1 MPGAH
6 GADEVLLGFARA
18 LRASGVQVTADRERT
33 YLQAVAEVGLQ
44 DREAT
49 YCAGRATL
57 CSSPADLERY
67 DQVYAA
73 WFGGGLGAAGAA
85 PRRPQRTVTVAYL
98 AEGGSAGGEPSPDDD
113 LVRAMAS
120 TATSPR

>member
-1 MPGAH
+1 M
-6 GADEVLLGFARA
+6 LLGFARA

-85 PRRPQRTVTVAYL
+85 PRRPQRTVTFADL
-98 AEGGSAGGEPSPDDD
+98 AEGAAPG
-113 LVRAMAS
+113 AS
-120 TATSPR
+120 RHRTTTSSGPWPAPPRCCGTATSPR